1 MSCTTTYSGMRSVL
15 SHYKEMTREE
25 LYDFIGKKCGMKSV
39 LSVRYRELDKVLFS
53 LNGIEILGDNIRL
66 VEDES

>member
-1 MSCTTTYSGMRSVL
+1 
-15 SHYKEMTREE
+15 
-25 LYDFIGKKCGMKSV
+25 MKSV